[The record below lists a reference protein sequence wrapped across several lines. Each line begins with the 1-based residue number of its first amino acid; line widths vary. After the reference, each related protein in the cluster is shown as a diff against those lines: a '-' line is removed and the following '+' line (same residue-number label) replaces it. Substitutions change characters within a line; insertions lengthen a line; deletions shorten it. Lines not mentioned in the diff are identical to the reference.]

1 MTYAQY
7 LAAKL
12 AAEKEDKL
20 DKATLSKG
28 QRRIPY
34 SKTLATLGGGLLG
47 LGLGANLGIA
57 ANGGKPGAG
66 MVLGGITGAVLAGII
81 ARKATKE
88 HYAAVSPYEVVD

>member
-12 AAEKEDKL
+12 AAEKEENLEKV
-20 DKATLSKG
+20 ALSKG

-34 SKTLATLGGGLLG
+34 TKTLATLGGGLLG
-47 LGLGANLGIA
+47 LGIGANLGIA

-66 MVLGGITGAVLAGII
+66 AVLGGITGALLAGII
-81 ARKATKE
+81 ARKAVKE
-88 HYAAVSPYEVVD
+88 HYAARSPYEIID